1 AKAEQLVGS
10 WPGRQPLGERVRM
23 VVHTSSNWLVR
34 ALRVGVVY
42 AIDLLGFGASSKP
55 LMQYSM
61 EVWRDQLLAF
71 MEEFTAGRPATL
83 IGNSIGSLACLMA
96 AATAPDSAVRGVV
109 LLNTAGAMNNKG
121 VFGDWRIVAVY
132 PLLLL
137 IDFLLSIPAVAAAL
151 FKNLSTRANIKAAL
165 LGVYS
170 DPEAVTDELVELV
183 HRPALDANARD
194 VFVSVITGPPG
205 PRPFSLV
212 ERLSC
217 PLLVLWGERDT
228 LTPAD
233 GPVGKFFQQL
243 PARRPNTT
251 FTFIPDVGHCL
262 HDDKPELVHAQLL
275 PWLAAL
281 HGESSSGCKEVAGTA
296 MAATPKTA
304 G

>member
-1 AKAEQLVGS
+1 
-10 WPGRQPLGERVRM
+10 
-23 VVHTSSNWLVR
+23 
-34 ALRVGVVY
+34 
-42 AIDLLGFGASSKP
+42 
-55 LMQYSM
+55 
-61 EVWRDQLLAF
+61 
-71 MEEFTAGRPATL
+71 
-83 IGNSIGSLACLMA
+83 
-96 AATAPDSAVRGVV
+96 
-109 LLNTAGAMNNKG
+109 
-121 VFGDWRIVAVY
+121 
-132 PLLLL
+132 
-137 IDFLLSIPAVAAAL
+137 VAAAL

-205 PRPFSLV
+205 PRPFGLV

-217 PLLVLWGERDT
+217 PLLVLWGDRDT

-243 PARRPNTT
+243 PTRRPNTT